1 MSKSKDPAEEAALQ
15 MIDRYGDDA
24 LHEIELRI
32 LELQYHDRPD
42 ELALWRSIRDRV
54 ALMMSKPGTGSRH

>member
-1 MSKSKDPAEEAALQ
+1 MIKSTDPVEEAALQ

-42 ELALWRSIRDRV
+42 ELELWRSIRDRV
-54 ALMMSKPGTGSRH
+54 TLITAESQAGSKH